1 MCLTGDLRPET
12 QPFMFNPESLNMA
25 STPTPL
31 EEILRLA
38 PPADETLRAEHIT
51 QFVHSFIEKSRRD
64 RWIHLLLKPS
74 ETTRRT
80 SYKLDRDLDRS
91 FCRLIDGP
99 PQLLPRQLNSRQ
111 IGIFD
116 DLSGSPK
123 QVKLEQLWNSQVD
136 PFCDNLFLIRAGE
149 LALFFFHE
157 FELFLCERST

>member
-1 MCLTGDLRPET
+1 
-12 QPFMFNPESLNMA
+12 MA

-38 PPADETLRAEHIT
+38 PPADELVRAQHIT
-51 QFVHSFIEKSRRD
+51 QFVHSFVDKNRRD
-64 RWIHLLLKPS
+64 RWFHLLLKPS

-80 SYKLDRDLDRS
+80 SHKLYRDLDRS
-91 FCRLIDGP
+91 YCRLIDGP
-99 PQLLPRQLNSRQ
+99 PLLPPQPLNPRQ

-123 QVKLEQLWNSQVD
+123 QITLEQLWNSKVD
-136 PFCDNLFLIRAGE
+136 PFGDNLFLIRAGE

-157 FELFLCERST
+157 CELFLCERST